1 MITVVGLGPGSKDA
15 LTIGV
20 LEILKSNKNIYF
32 RTEKHPN
39 VKYLESMGVKFNTYD
54 NFYEEYNN
62 FDHIYKAIA
71 EDLIK
76 IYQQEGDL
84 VYAVPGHPLVA
95 EKSVTIL
102 LELCKE
108 NGIEARL
115 MPSVSFVDAVIE
127 SLRIDPIE
135 GVKIIDAFDIREQ
148 VMDKRLGVIITQVYN
163 KFIASEVKLALCEY
177 YSDDSDIYFVRAAG
191 IQGEESIRKIKL
203 YDLDRQEDIDYLTS
217 IYIPKDLKGPKDFK
231 DLINVMSTLR
241 SENGCMWDLEQTH
254 ESLKRGL
261 IEECYEVIEAIDEM
275 DDNKLIEEL
284 GDVLFQVIF
293 HAQIGKEE
301 GYFNINDVVA
311 AITEKMISRHPHIF
325 SDVRVKD
332 TDEILENWDK
342 IKVKEKK
349 FTSYTDELKHVP
361 RCMPGLIRAEKVQK
375 KAGKVGFDWDDV
387 EPAMEKVIEELQE
400 IKDVYKNSDV
410 SKIQEE
416 VGDLIFATV
425 NIARLLD
432 IDPEFAVNYTID
444 KFIKRF
450 QFIEESGIKKGVDM
464 KEMTLEEMETL
475 WSESKKYNLSTKR

>member
-1 MITVVGLGPGSKDA
+1 
-15 LTIGV
+15 
-20 LEILKSNKNIYF
+20 
-32 RTEKHPN
+32 
-39 VKYLESMGVKFNTYD
+39 
-54 NFYEEYNN
+54 
-62 FDHIYKAIA
+62 
-71 EDLIK
+71 
-76 IYQQEGDL
+76 
-84 VYAVPGHPLVA
+84 
-95 EKSVTIL
+95 
-102 LELCKE
+102 
-108 NGIEARL
+108 
-115 MPSVSFVDAVIE
+115 
-127 SLRIDPIE
+127 
-135 GVKIIDAFDIREQ
+135 
-148 VMDKRLGVIITQVYN
+148 MDKRLGVIITQVYN

-332 TDEILENWDK
+332 TDEILENWDE

-450 QFIEESGIKKGVDM
+450 QFIEESGIKKGIDM

>member
-1 MITVVGLGPGSKDA
+1 
-15 LTIGV
+15 
-20 LEILKSNKNIYF
+20 
-32 RTEKHPN
+32 
-39 VKYLESMGVKFNTYD
+39 
-54 NFYEEYNN
+54 
-62 FDHIYKAIA
+62 
-71 EDLIK
+71 
-76 IYQQEGDL
+76 
-84 VYAVPGHPLVA
+84 
-95 EKSVTIL
+95 
-102 LELCKE
+102 
-108 NGIEARL
+108 
-115 MPSVSFVDAVIE
+115 
-127 SLRIDPIE
+127 
-135 GVKIIDAFDIREQ
+135 
-148 VMDKRLGVIITQVYN
+148 
-163 KFIASEVKLALCEY
+163 
-177 YSDDSDIYFVRAAG
+177 
-191 IQGEESIRKIKL
+191 
-203 YDLDRQEDIDYLTS
+203 
-217 IYIPKDLKGPKDFK
+217 
-231 DLINVMSTLR
+231 
-241 SENGCMWDLEQTH
+241 MWDLEQTH

-261 IEECYEVIEAIDEM
+261 VEECYEVIEAIDEM

-311 AITEKMISRHPHIF
+311 AITKKMIRRHPHIF
-325 SDVRVKD
+325 SDVRVKN
-332 TDEILENWDK
+332 TDEILENWDE

-387 EPAMEKVIEELQE
+387 ELAMEKVIEELQE

-450 QFIEESGIKKGVDM
+450 QFIEESGIKKGIDM